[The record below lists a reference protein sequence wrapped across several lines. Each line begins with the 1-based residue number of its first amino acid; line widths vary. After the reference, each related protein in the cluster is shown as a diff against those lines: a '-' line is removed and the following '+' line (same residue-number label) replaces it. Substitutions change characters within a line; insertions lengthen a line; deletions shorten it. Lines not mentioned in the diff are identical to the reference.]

1 MCGTM
6 CNCNYSHRHLKSM
19 LIVYKNVLSL
29 SLARSLSPFSLTLP
43 ERCSHLSSSLVF
55 SHSPS
60 LNCPQH
66 QTETV
71 KPNWLLWGN
80 CCITFLVSPPSCSCR
95 PAGISASWHLVSVTP
110 NKPGSTPPTIHLRC
124 LSLLPSLSLS
134 LSLSVYLVIYSSLS
148 AWTCPAC
155 SLDISAAGFVSEN
168 ARVSEKRQKEKQKDR
183 R

>member
-43 ERCSHLSSSLVF
+43 ERCSHLTSSLVF
-55 SHSPS
+55 SRSLS

-80 CCITFLVSPPSCSCR
+80 RLHNFPSFTSFMLLSPCWHFCLMAFSVSHSKQTRIYPSHHSPSVSLPPS
-95 PAGISASWHLVSVTP
+95 I
-110 NKPGSTPPTIHLRC
+110 
-124 LSLLPSLSLS
+124 SLSLS
-134 LSLSVYLVIYSSLS
+134 LPLCLSSYLLVALCLNLPCVLFRY
-148 AWTCPAC
+148 
-155 SLDISAAGFVSEN
+155 FRR
-168 ARVSEKRQKEKQKDR
+168 RVRQ
-183 R
+183 